1 VRAGFRRYAIYRRAT
16 LAGAFTN
23 TVFGV
28 IRVSI
33 LFAAADAAGGSVAGY
48 DRAALSTY
56 TWVGQGLIA
65 VVWLFAWTPVTLRV
79 RSGDLAIDLGRPV
92 HPIAAWLAED
102 IGRAGQACLIR
113 FIGPLL
119 VGGLLYG
126 LQVPT
131 RWTTVPLF
139 VLSAALAVVVSFG
152 GRILVSL
159 IAFWLVDVR
168 GVLTLYVLTS
178 NVLCGLLVPV
188 HFLPGWAQAFAYA
201 TPFPSMLQV
210 PLDMATERYGDA
222 ESVGLLAM
230 QVGWAAILLAV
241 AVAVFD
247 RGTRKLVLQGG

>member
-1 VRAGFRRYAIYRRAT
+1 MAEDPITSRTPRCQPVLGARVRGLPKLPSGSETQWATGLAPGNVARLWCLRCLAVRLDAGDP
-16 LAGAFTN
+16 AGAQRRR
-23 TVFGV
+23 GD
-28 IRVSI
+28 RPRP
-33 LFAAADAAGGSVAGY
+33 AGA
-48 DRAALSTY
+48 
-56 TWVGQGLIA
+56 
-65 VVWLFAWTPVTLRV
+65 
-79 RSGDLAIDLGRPV
+79 
-92 HPIAAWLAED
+92 PIAAWLAED

-131 RWTTVPLF
+131 RWTTLPLF
-139 VLSAALAVVVSFG
+139 LLSAALAVVVSFG
-152 GRILVSL
+152 GRVLVSL

-222 ESVGLLAM
+222 ESVALLAM
-230 QVGWAAILLAV
+230 QVGWAAVLLAV
-241 AVAVFD
+241 AVRVFD

>member
-33 LFAAADAAGGSVAGY
+33 FFAAADASGGSVAGY

-79 RSGDLAIDLGRPV
+79 RSGDVAIDLGRPV

-119 VGGLLYG
+119 VGGLLF
-126 LQVPT
+126 L
-131 RWTTVPLF
+131 
-139 VLSAALAVVVSFG
+139 LSAALAVVVSFG
-152 GRILVSL
+152 GRVLVSL

-222 ESVGLLAM
+222 ESVALLAM
-230 QVGWAAILLAV
+230 QVGWAAVLLAV
-241 AVAVFD
+241 AVRVFD

>member
-1 VRAGFRRYAIYRRAT
+1 VVSALPSSAAARALVRAGFRRYAIYRRAT

-65 VVWLFAWTPVTLRV
+65 VVWLFAWTPVTQRV
-79 RSGDLAIDLGRPV
+79 RSGDVAIDLGRPV

-139 VLSAALAVVVSFG
+139 VLSAGLAVVVSFG

-168 GVLTLYVLTS
+168 GVLRTELRDLAIAEPDIEDVVARLYRCAAAARSSTVDSKVSPSVRSSPETPR
-178 NVLCGLLVPV
+178 VRTR
-188 HFLPGWAQAFAYA
+188 PG
-201 TPFPSMLQV
+201 
-210 PLDMATERYGDA
+210 R
-222 ESVGLLAM
+222 
-230 QVGWAAILLAV
+230 
-241 AVAVFD
+241 
-247 RGTRKLVLQGG
+247 

>member
-1 VRAGFRRYAIYRRAT
+1 M
-16 LAGAFTN
+16 
-23 TVFGV
+23 
-28 IRVSI
+28 
-33 LFAAADAAGGSVAGY
+33 
-48 DRAALSTY
+48 
-56 TWVGQGLIA
+56 
-65 VVWLFAWTPVTLRV
+65 TLRV
-79 RSGDLAIDLGRPV
+79 RSGDVAIDLGRPV

-152 GRILVSL
+152 ARILVSL

-210 PLDMATERYGDA
+210 PLDTERYGDA

-230 QVGWAAILLAV
+230 QVGWAAVLLAV
-241 AVAVFD
+241 AVRVFD